1 MAKDDF
7 KDDLENGEEFEVLI
21 LIDDD
26 GQEHSFE
33 LIAELEMRATV
44 MCSGAHRRR
53 VRDEEEEEVEI
64 TILRAT
70 YDEEGNMYLA
80 DIEDDE
86 EWEKWP
92 MRGRSYWRARR
103 SNKEAISASLFY

>member
-1 MAKDDF
+1 MAKEDF
-7 KDDLENGEEFEVLI
+7 KDDLENDGEEFEVLI

-33 LIAELEMRATV
+33 LIAELEIEGNSYVVVAPI
-44 MCSGAHRRR
+44 
-53 VRDEEEEEVEI
+53 DEDSDDEEEEVEI

-70 YDEEGNMYLA
+70 YDEEGNMYLE

-86 EWEKWP
+86 EWEKVADAWQELVE
-92 MRGRSYWRARR
+92 S
-103 SNKEAISASLFY
+103 EDIE